1 MADYRDHYDAIRAA
15 GADLVVVSVD
25 TPAQSATLRRDL
37 ALPFSILADV
47 DRRVVQE
54 WGLYNPRE
62 HGGIAKP
69 AVFIID
75 RDRRIRYVQV
85 DTVARRAP
93 ASEIIRLL
101 QTPGIVPQ
109 RRVYIPRLTDWVRSL
124 RNMIRH

>member
-15 GADLVVVSVD
+15 GADLVVISVD
-25 TPAQSATLRRDL
+25 TPAQSEVLRRDL
-37 ALPFSILADV
+37 ALRFSILSDA

-54 WGLYNPRE
+54 WDVYNPRE

-85 DTVARRAP
+85 DTVARRTP
-93 ASEIIRLL
+93 ASEIVRLL
-101 QTPGIVPQ
+101 RTPDVVPE
-109 RRVYIPRLTDWVRSL
+109 RRLYIPSFADVVRSF

>member
-1 MADYRDHYDAIRAA
+1 LADYRDHYDVIRTA

-25 TPAQSATLRRDL
+25 TPAQSETLRRDL
-37 ALPFSILADV
+37 ALPFPILADV

-54 WGLYNPRE
+54 WDLYNPRE

-75 RDRRIRYVQV
+75 RDRSVRYVQV
-85 DTVARRAP
+85 DTVARRTP

-101 QTPGIVPQ
+101 RTPDVVPR
-109 RRVYIPRLTDWVRSL
+109 RRVYIPHLTDIVRSL